1 MGVPLRV
8 ALSVI
13 SFFAIYESKKRMPLL
28 SLTQKISIENCI
40 FVSLKKYPL
49 VAASSLFKTLLIIP
63 FYNEEARIDRH
74 KLAQN
79 FKQFYQLDF
88 LLIDDGSQD
97 QTPQILQSFAQEH
110 KNVSVRKNDKNL
122 GKAESLRQGVLSAE
136 IKKYDYIGYL
146 DADLATPISEIVRLL
161 NYAEKNT
168 DKKLIMGTRIKLLGN
183 RVKRSLVRHYFGR
196 IFATI
201 ISQFV
206 LKIPVYDTQCG
217 AKIIQASLAQEIFK
231 TPFYTKWLFDVELLL
246 RMRKQ
251 SIDLTQNVVE
261 IPLFEWTEMG
271 DSKIRWYE
279 FLSVPFQIIKLYAKY
294 S

>member
-1 MGVPLRV
+1 M
-8 ALSVI
+8 
-13 SFFAIYESKKRMPLL
+13 
-28 SLTQKISIENCI
+28 
-40 FVSLKKYPL
+40 

-63 FYNEEARIDRH
+63 FYNEEARIDRQA
-74 KLAQN
+74 LAQN
-79 FKQFYQLDF
+79 FKEFSQLDF

-97 QTPQILQSFAQEH
+97 QTPQILQSFAENH

-136 IKKYDYIGYL
+136 IKNYDYIGYL

-217 AKIIQASLAQEIFK
+217 AKIIQAPLAQEIFK